1 MNRSDLERAR
11 ATAPITNLS
20 LEGLVQRRDR
30 KERRRR
36 LSALVVAAAIVA
48 FTVGGAYA
56 VLDGNGRTV
65 RAGDGDT
72 QPNVWTMPAGL
83 TVPPGSYAYMHSVVY
98 GDVEAY
104 DLQTWFSPTDGS
116 GRVREAG
123 TTSDQP
129 LDSQTPGQQIPYVH
143 DRDYSVGEMTS
154 GHDPNMDPLVDLS
167 TDPAL
172 LVGQLVDRSRAD
184 GASPAP
190 APTPAGLASSTKQLA
205 QVAGGLLARPNA
217 TPELKAALSQV
228 LAGLDGVTVSDATSD
243 PTGRPAWSVA
253 LDTQVAATTW
263 WFDPQ
268 SDQPLAKRVT
278 SGQFTFI
285 TVYEASGVVSG
296 THNTDVSTSFI
307 PSTTEA
313 P

>member
-11 ATAPITNLS
+11 AAAPVTGMS
-20 LEGLVQRRDR
+20 LNDLVHRRDH

-36 LSALVVAAAIVA
+36 LSALAVVAALVA
-48 FTVGGAYA
+48 LTVGGAYA
-56 VLDGNGRTV
+56 VLDENGR
-65 RAGDGDT
+65 AAPAAPGET
-72 QPNVWTMPAGL
+72 QSQPWTMPAGL
-83 TVPPGSYAYMHSVVY
+83 AIPPGSYAYVHSVVY

-104 DLQTWFSPTDGS
+104 DLQVWFSPTDGS

-129 LDSQTPGQQIPYVH
+129 VDSQAPGHQVPYVNDH
-143 DRDYSVGEMTS
+143 DYGVGAMTG
-154 GHDPNMDPLVDLS
+154 GHEPNMDALGDLS
-167 TDPAL
+167 TDPAV
-172 LVGQLVDRSRAD
+172 LVRQLVQRSRTG

-190 APTPAGLASSTKQLA
+190 APTPAGLADSTKQLA
-205 QVAGGLLARPNA
+205 LVVGVLLHRPNT

-228 LAGLDGVTVSDATSD
+228 LANLDGVTTNDVAAD

-253 LDTQVAATTW
+253 LETRVDAVTW

-268 SDQPLAKRVT
+268 SDQPLAKRVAT
-278 SGQFTFI
+278 GQFTFI
-285 TVYEASGVVSG
+285 TIYEASGVVNG
-296 THNTDVSTSFI
+296 THNTDVSPSFM